1 LRAILIAWSLP
12 GATKTESSAIAK
24 MLYGQET
31 SSWGGRYV
39 YWRKGFL
46 DDIPYV
52 KLIRGAFIVR
62 KEDSMKVVRFLE
74 ENDVMLSVRE
84 VVLTARDE
92 IMLDTDRTNED
103 QQRLLGANQ

>member
-12 GATKTESSAIAK
+12 GATKTESSAIVK
-24 MLYGQET
+24 ILYGQET
-31 SSWGGRYV
+31 SCGGGRYV
-39 YWRKGFL
+39 YWRKGLL

-62 KEDSMKVVRFLE
+62 KEDSMKVVQFLE
-74 ENDVMLSVRE
+74 ENEVVVSVRQ

-92 IMLDTDRTNED
+92 IVLDTNLTNKDR
-103 QQRLLGANQ
+103 QRLLGACR

>member
-1 LRAILIAWSLP
+1 M
-12 GATKTESSAIAK
+12 AK

-31 SSWGGRYV
+31 SCGGGRYV

-46 DDIPYV
+46 DDMPYV

-62 KEDSMKVVRFLE
+62 KEDSRKIVRFLE
-74 ENDVMLSVRE
+74 ENEVVVSVRE

-92 IMLDTDRTNED
+92 IMLDTDRTNDD
-103 QQRLLGANQ
+103 Q